1 MCGQVCTVTQ
11 YNFHDDIFYV
21 LGGVVDCCCFL
32 LFFFLFFLGE
42 VARAEGGYIGTGLK
56 ISRIGDPDVEFTKNQ
71 QKVFNRLAVRLSG
84 THTKEASHLQEG
96 KGSQV

>member
-1 MCGQVCTVTQ
+1 M
-11 YNFHDDIFYV
+11 
-21 LGGVVDCCCFL
+21 
-32 LFFFLFFLGE
+32 GE